1 VLFALRHDGEH
12 QEEVFLLPCYTR
24 LAKDTKV
31 CDTQLREAAKGLEKA
46 GFIKREKRGRSSYLL
61 YINVSVLQKH
71 AEENREA
78 DRLERAA
85 AVDVADDPFE
95 VTPFESSDPED
106 QDPDIDNTDGLD
118 IEIAPEDVTPDENE
132 SLPLCRD
139 AADVLQI
146 TPEIWPNH
154 PTFNDPRGLEYLET
168 DLYECIKLAQSPARC
183 GQVLV
188 KLATENERRING

>member
-1 VLFALRHDGEH
+1 VTHNCVKPQRAWKR
-12 QEEVFLLPCYTR
+12 Q
-24 LAKDTKV
+24 A
-31 CDTQLREAAKGLEKA
+31 
-46 GFIKREKRGRSSYLL
+46 FIKREKRGRSSYLS

-154 PTFNDPRGLEYLET
+154 PTFNDPRELEYLET